1 MAPLWTAFA
10 EVAPQ
15 QPDERDF
22 QGGSRES
29 LRSILRGGRP
39 PDVEVSEMAVTVTHP
54 TLRGV
59 VAALPARRRPG
70 GEVIAAL
77 DPDRR
82 REVEQALR
90 RNLGDGPFDITAV
103 AWAGRGR
110 A

>member
-1 MAPLWTAFA
+1 MT
-10 EVAPQ
+10 
-15 QPDERDF
+15 
-22 QGGSRES
+22 SRWAS
-29 LRSILRGGRP
+29 WP
-39 PDVEVSEMAVTVTHP
+39 VTVTHP
-54 TLRGV
+54 TFEEWWQPYLHGV
-59 VAALPARRRPG
+59 GPA